1 MGVTMT
7 TLETLLHDPDMTGVW
22 SLVHDR
28 SAITFKIRNMW
39 GLVNV
44 KGRFTDFT
52 GDGQLT
58 GKGAVFGRVDI
69 RAASL
74 DTGIGRRDK
83 HLRSADFFDVERFA
97 EISVVV
103 TAVHPTK
110 GKAADVRADFT
121 IKGITAELP
130 LPVTISELDDG
141 SIRIAGETKL
151 DRARFDLGWN
161 RLGMMSATVTAAA
174 EVVFVREGR

>member
-1 MGVTMT
+1 MT
-7 TLETLLHDPDMTGVW
+7 TLETLLHDPDMAGVW
-22 SLVHDR
+22 NLAPDR
-28 SAITFKIRNMW
+28 STITFKIRNMW
-39 GLVNV
+39 GLLNV

-58 GKGAVFGRVDI
+58 GTGAVFGRVDI

-83 HLRSADFFDVERFA
+83 HLRSPDFFDVDRFA

-110 GKAADVRADFT
+110 GKAADLRANIT
-121 IKGITAELP
+121 IKGVTAEVP
-130 LPVTISELDDG
+130 LPVTISELEDG
-141 SIRIAGETKL
+141 SIRITGEAKL
-151 DRARFDLGWN
+151 DRGRFDLGWN
-161 RLGMMSATVTAAA
+161 RLGMMSSSVTAAA
-174 EVVFVREGR
+174 DVIFVRVSQ

>member
-1 MGVTMT
+1 MT
-7 TLETLLHDPDMTGVW
+7 TLETLLHDPDMAGVW
-22 SLVHDR
+22 NLAQDR

-44 KGRFTDFT
+44 KGRFTDFS

-83 HLRSADFFDVERFA
+83 HLRSGDFFDVDRFT

-110 GKAADVRADFT
+110 GKAADLRTSFT
-121 IKGITAELP
+121 IKGVTEEVT
-130 LPVTISELDDG
+130 LPVVISELDDG
-141 SIRIAGETKL
+141 SIRVTGETKL
-151 DRARFDLGWN
+151 DRDRFDLGWN
-161 RLGMMSATVTAAA
+161 RGGMISSTATVAADA
-174 EVVFVREGR
+174 IFVRVSH

>member
-1 MGVTMT
+1 MT

-22 SLVHDR
+22 NLVPDR

-39 GLVNV
+39 GLLNV

-74 DTGIGRRDK
+74 DTGIGRRDE
-83 HLRSADFFDVERFA
+83 HLRSADFFDVDRFG

-110 GKAADVRADFT
+110 GKAAELLADFT
-121 IKGITAELP
+121 IKGITAEVP

-141 SIRIAGETKL
+141 SIRITGETTL
-151 DRARFDLGWN
+151 DRDRFDLGWN
-161 RLGMMSATVTAAA
+161 RLGMMSSTVTAAA
-174 EVVFVREGR
+174 EAIFVRVSQ